1 MYLYLYVRI
10 YPYVRCATSN
20 KFIAMIYELEDK
32 CKSYAK
38 CYGDLSVNE
47 KTFPNFIPTT
57 VIHTHAHNITT
68 HAVVHH
74 NFKNSKLF

>member
-1 MYLYLYVRI
+1 MYLYVYT
-10 YPYVRCATSN
+10 YAHCATSN

-47 KTFPNFIPTT
+47 KTFSNFIPDYGDTNT
-57 VIHTHAHNITT
+57 HTHTRYFYT
-68 HAVVHH
+68 HCR
-74 NFKNSKLF
+74 SS